1 MREREMG
8 RIWVLE
14 ASKEEEMR
22 QKNKISR
29 MKLRFGGE
37 RAAEAKLKGKN
48 KLLDFFRFS
57 KIKNYFD
64 HFWREKSLL
73 SVALHRS
80 FI

>member
-48 KLLDFFRFS
+48 KLLDFFAFQR
-57 KIKNYFD
+57 
-64 HFWREKSLL
+64 
-73 SVALHRS
+73 
-80 FI
+80 

>member
-1 MREREMG
+1 MINRKVRRERRESLRKLRKERVREREMG

-48 KLLDFFRFS
+48 KLLDFFAFQR
-57 KIKNYFD
+57 
-64 HFWREKSLL
+64 
-73 SVALHRS
+73 
-80 FI
+80 